1 MDDRASGRL
10 ETASTSAPP
19 SSEGITLKSPQELEC
34 VWSAGRI
41 VAQLLVR
48 LQEAVRPGIHTR
60 ELDHLAAVMLRDAGA
75 QATFKGYRG
84 FPAHICVSLNQEVVH
99 GIPGERALR
108 EGDIVKIDAGATV
121 DGLIAD
127 AAITIPVGQIT
138 PEAQELIE
146 VTRKALD
153 VGVQAAVAGARVGD
167 IGAAIQRFV
176 EPRGYS
182 VVRQYVGHGVG
193 RSLHEEPQI
202 PNYGEP
208 GRGPLLRPGMVIA
221 IEPMVNMGGWQTR
234 VLDDDWTVV
243 TADGS
248 LSAHFEHTIAITA
261 EGPQVLTALENHP
274 AEGRQ
279 RS

>member
-1 MDDRASGRL
+1 
-10 ETASTSAPP
+10 
-19 SSEGITLKSPQELEC
+19 Q
-34 VWSAGRI
+34 AGQH
-41 VAQLLVR
+41 V
-48 LQEAVRPGIHTR
+48 EH
-60 ELDHLAAVMLRDAGA
+60 
-75 QATFKGYRG
+75 
-84 FPAHICVSLNQEVVH
+84 VV
-99 GIPGERALR
+99 E
-108 EGDIVKIDAGATV
+108 
-121 DGLIAD
+121 
-127 AAITIPVGQIT
+127 VGQVA

-274 AEGRQ
+274 AEGGQ